1 MIIYDIARGLQYLHE
16 DSPERIVHR
25 DLKPQNILSDNEF
38 KPKISDF
45 GLGNIFVNN
54 QRRIQHGARGAQAP
68 PYPMN
73 SMERRGEDR
82 GKIRGKKGEKK
93 KRGRRGLDEG
103 EER

>member
-1 MIIYDIARGLQYLHE
+1 MALLEDLHE
-16 DSPERIVHR
+16 DSPESIVHR